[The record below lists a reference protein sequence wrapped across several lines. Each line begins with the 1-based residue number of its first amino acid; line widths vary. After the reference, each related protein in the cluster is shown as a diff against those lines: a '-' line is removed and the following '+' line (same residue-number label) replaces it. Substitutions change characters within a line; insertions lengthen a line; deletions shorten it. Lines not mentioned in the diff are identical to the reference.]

1 MCRRVEQILERT
13 EFPVR
18 SPRGAVSTLPRG
30 RLGLRG
36 ASGSPRRPRSGLCRS
51 RRPVSRLQ
59 RDESAAAAART
70 RVSHPSARAAV
81 LSDDGQW
88 TPYAPTP
95 VRKPTPG
102 IPVWTLAQDQ
112 HRRECRSGPT
122 VTMAAGAWRCRFGTT
137 ANYWLANASIPA
149 RLARRQYPNTILF
162 VTSGIIL
169 DRSQDEGRR
178 RARLLPHH

>member
-112 HRRECRSGPT
+112 HRRECQLRPYGNDGRWGMEVQIRHNGELLVGKRFDSGE
-122 VTMAAGAWRCRFGTT
+122 AR
-137 ANYWLANASIPA
+137 ASAVPEHHPV
-149 RLARRQYPNTILF
+149 RDQRHHP
-162 VTSGIIL
+162 
-169 DRSQDEGRR
+169 RSQPR
-178 RARLLPHH
+178 